1 MAASC
6 GKENTPEEKSF
17 EVTPLT
23 LEIDALG
30 GQVSVNVISSG
41 SWLVR
46 SDASWAK
53 VLTASGKGSQTSE
66 EVMISVEENTSKEA
80 RSAKISVSSLSGDNA
95 TVALTQAGSDGDTGK
110 RGISSVEDLLAFA
123 KAVNEGASVN
133 RYMSNGIVKIISDID
148 ASSIREWT
156 PAGTAEHP
164 LTYSI
169 DGGGHRITGISWFID
184 LAKTPYAGL
193 IGYAKNASVRDF
205 VLEGSGMVLKGSAS
219 KVNAGA
225 FVGRSDGCTMS
236 MLVNKAG
243 VTMVENTSEGAGIAI
258 GGICGFMDSGSTMG
272 GELKRDG
279 CENQGDIL
287 ASASCNV
294 GGIAGHNE
302 GLVTN
307 CTNSGAV
314 LGKKSSDG
322 KCGPAWGC
330 SYNKERDGF
339 KSNCG
344 YGYVGE
350 YAEHKSDPHKSAPAM
365 FVNAVVYPDHNLDVL
380 ENTVDWTLDAYY
392 DWKEVGSAD
401 IRSGVKYHHYSCTN
415 IPRHIHVLEIDLNDA
430 GVDITTSYAE
440 DIVPNPNGNKNGNNG
455 KNIRETLSELC
466 ARKRKEGMNVIAG
479 INTGFFD
486 SNDGISRGFHIE
498 DGEPVYIN
506 NPKVFKDQYHVH
518 GWGFT
523 VFNDRTMSCGKKTF
537 SGKISAGGREYDYYT
552 VNDTTL
558 RHVSKTCPVN
568 VYTSRYVQYP
578 HPEKKSL
585 VNRLAANALYVV
597 AKYVADPM
605 KVNCGYADADI
616 TAIYDGRT
624 TALTKAPY
632 LSDRKE
638 VAIALSGSQA
648 ASLAAAV
655 KVGDRIRLR
664 CDIGIKTDDNDASL
678 VTKPILTQNSS
689 AYYLM
694 KKGEDY
700 SQTPGAAA
708 SVHSKFDPMT
718 FAVLDKDCRKVWLV
732 VVDGRQDWYST
743 GVKGYE
749 VYRIAKKLGGWT
761 CTRFDGGGSSCMW
774 LYDNGSGKI
783 VNSVSDSKGERSCL
797 NYLLITGK

>member
-1 MAASC
+1 M
-6 GKENTPEEKSF
+6 
-17 EVTPLT
+17 
-23 LEIDALG
+23 
-30 GQVSVNVISSG
+30 
-41 SWLVR
+41 
-46 SDASWAK
+46 
-53 VLTASGKGSQTSE
+53 
-66 EVMISVEENTSKEA
+66 
-80 RSAKISVSSLSGDNA
+80 
-95 TVALTQAGSDGDTGK
+95 
-110 RGISSVEDLLAFA
+110 
-123 KAVNEGASVN
+123 
-133 RYMSNGIVKIISDID
+133 
-148 ASSIREWT
+148 
-156 PAGTAEHP
+156 
-164 LTYSI
+164 
-169 DGGGHRITGISWFID
+169 
-184 LAKTPYAGL
+184 
-193 IGYAKNASVRDF
+193 
-205 VLEGSGMVLKGSAS
+205 
-219 KVNAGA
+219 
-225 FVGRSDGCTMS
+225 
-236 MLVNKAG
+236 
-243 VTMVENTSEGAGIAI
+243 
-258 GGICGFMDSGSTMG
+258 
-272 GELKRDG
+272 
-279 CENQGDIL
+279 
-287 ASASCNV
+287 
-294 GGIAGHNE
+294 
-302 GLVTN
+302 
-307 CTNSGAV
+307 
-314 LGKKSSDG
+314 
-322 KCGPAWGC
+322 
-330 SYNKERDGF
+330 
-339 KSNCG
+339 
-344 YGYVGE
+344 
-350 YAEHKSDPHKSAPAM
+350 
-365 FVNAVVYPDHNLDVL
+365 
-380 ENTVDWTLDAYY
+380 
-392 DWKEVGSAD
+392 
-401 IRSGVKYHHYSCTN
+401 
-415 IPRHIHVLEIDLNDA
+415 LEIDLNDA

-523 VFNDRTMSCGKKTF
+523 VFEDRTMSCGKKTF

-558 RHVSKTCPVN
+558 RHVSKAYPVN

-585 VNRLAANALYVV
+585 VNGLAANALYVV
-597 AKYVADPM
+597 AKYVSEPM

-624 TALTKAPY
+624 SALTKAPY
-632 LSDRKE
+632 LSGRNE
-638 VAIALSGSQA
+638 VAIALSGSEA

-664 CDIGIKTDDNDASL
+664 CDIGIKTDDKDASP
-678 VTKPILTQNSS
+678 VVKPILTQNSS

-694 KKGEDY
+694 KNGEDY